1 MKGVWY
7 RPCGEGSS
15 DYRIYTHTKC
25 YVNGNSEINGAQYCA
40 RIFTAKGELKKSFQY
55 GTPNTTYNHSDSDSN
70 QCIYAD
76 ELTGRLVFGAGYSK
90 NDSSTVQSG
99 VLYTYDISGVPSG
112 SFSVPKVSELVL
124 KAGRGVSFCRRSRAS
139 SSSASGPFYYQACTD
154 TRDDEDGTCA
164 YTIGSAND
172 PEQSPGSWYNDTS
185 KGTSYNRSRLLF
197 MDSYGC
203 AYVVVEKKSSSSS
216 TRSTYLQ
223 RYYASGGLAEEVYIN
238 ERQPVAA
245 VYDLTTQH
253 LYYRYNSTSNVVYR
267 ISVPSLTNKEIV
279 SVDLTGPCG
288 TVLPDCAV
296 TAKGELI
303 WADNSTVK
311 LVKLDGTVVKEF
323 ANQDGMVSNFG
334 VTANVRNIAIAPD
347 ESLIIARGQSLWK
360 MSLRTGKFKLLSQSL
375 GTCYGNPSISVGP
388 GCIEVYPH
396 LYGRK

>member
-15 DYRIYTHTKC
+15 DYRIYTHAKC

-55 GTPNTTYNHSDSDSN
+55 GAPNTSYNHSYSDNN
-70 QCIYAD
+70 QCLYAD

-99 VLYTYDISGVPSG
+99 VLYTYDISGVRSG

-124 KAGRGVSFCRRSRAS
+124 TSGRGVSTCHRSFAS
-139 SSSASGPFYYQACTD
+139 NYSASGPFYYQACTD

-164 YTIGSAND
+164 YTIGSANA
-172 PEQSPGSWYNDTS
+172 PELSPGSTYSSTS
-185 KGTSYNRSRLLF
+185 RGYSYTRSRLLF
-197 MDSYGC
+197 MDSSGC
-203 AYVVVEKKSSSSS
+203 AYVAVEKKSRSSSKR
-216 TRSTYLQ
+216 TTYLQ
-223 RYYASGGLAEEVYIN
+223 KYYSNGGLAEEVYID
-238 ERQPVAA
+238 ERHPKSA
-245 VYDLTTQH
+245 VYDFTTGY
-253 LYYRYNSTSNVVYR
+253 LYYQYNATSTVYR
-267 ISVPSLTNKEIV
+267 ISIPSLTNREAAGI
-279 SVDLTGPCG
+279 DLTGPCG
-288 TVLPDCAV
+288 ERLPNCAV

-303 WADNSTVK
+303 WADATTVK

-323 ANQDGMVSNFG
+323 ANQDSLVENFG
-334 VTANVRNIAIAPD
+334 VMGMVHNIAIAPD
-347 ESLIIARGQSLWK
+347 GNLIIAKGSKLWR
-360 MSLRTGKFKLLSQSL
+360 MSLRTGKFTLLSQSL

-396 LYGRK
+396 LYGKK